1 MKSTVVRKFRDIP
14 IKGKLYFV
22 VGIMALLIAIEL
34 FMLFFTINTLSSTRA
49 YVGGEGL
56 YSKAQKDAAYNLRK
70 YGVTRNE
77 EDYQMFLKFIQI
89 PIGDRRARLELEK
102 ENPDYKIIYEG
113 FLEARNNYEDID
125 GMIKLFKRFRRI
137 YYIDH
142 AIIQWEKGDSL
153 INELKKTG
161 MYLHKQIYK
170 DSIVSRE
177 VLDITLSKIDILNEE
192 LTVVEDEFS
201 FVLGEGS
208 RWLEGLIMQ
217 ILFVIAITVEFT
229 GLFLTVSVSFAISKG
244 IDEISRVAAKVAK
257 ADFTDRAKVFSK
269 DEIGRLAVS
278 FNKMTDDLEQ
288 IINERNK
295 AEESLRRQKNLYE
308 TLIKTQSEMG
318 IGVAITENEKIIY
331 VNEALCNIY
340 GYKEDEI
347 LSMPTFMNMVVEND
361 RDRLKQDL
369 GKRIAGEK
377 ISDKG
382 ETSVVRK
389 DGKIINIEYSLKIIE
404 LEEKIQ
410 IVSIIRDITEQKK
423 AEISLKEKSEELTR
437 SNVELEQFAYV
448 ASHDLREPLRTV
460 NSYIQLLQN
469 RYQGKL
475 GTDGNDF
482 IDFAVAGVSRMDRLI
497 KDLLSYS
504 RVGRKNQIYE
514 KVDLSVVMGI
524 VLDQLKDVIEK
535 NNAKITYDKL
545 PTIEGIKLNMIQLFQ
560 NLISNAVKFKRE
572 EPVEVKISV
581 KEKSKEWIFSVSDN
595 GLGIDKQ
602 YIDKIFVIFQRLHPI
617 GTYEGTGI
625 GLAICKRIVDQHK
638 GTMWVESELG
648 KGSVFYFTIGK

>member
-1 MKSTVVRKFRDIP
+1 VKSTVVRKFRDIP

-89 PIGDRRARLELEK
+89 PIGDRKARLELEK
-102 ENPDYKIIYEG
+102 ENSDYKIIYEAFIEG
-113 FLEARNNYEDID
+113 RNNYEDID
-125 GMIKLFKRFRRI
+125 GMIKLFKRFRHI

-142 AIIQWEKGDSL
+142 AIAQWEKGDSL
-153 INELKKTG
+153 ISELKKTG

-170 DSIVSRE
+170 DSIISRV
-177 VLDITLSKIDILNEE
+177 VLDGTLNRIDILNEK

-217 ILFVIAITVEFT
+217 ILFLIAITVEFT

>member
-1 MKSTVVRKFRDIP
+1 VKSTVVRKFRDIP